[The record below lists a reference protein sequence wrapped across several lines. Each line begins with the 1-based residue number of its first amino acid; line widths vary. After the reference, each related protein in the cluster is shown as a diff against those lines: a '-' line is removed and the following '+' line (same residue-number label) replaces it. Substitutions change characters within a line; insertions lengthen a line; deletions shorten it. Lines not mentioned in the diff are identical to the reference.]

1 MYGSKRTGEILI
13 EFGYITEP
21 QLEAGLEYQRK
32 NDGRRIGEV
41 LVELGFISEKQKIK
55 ALSKKHNL
63 AAADIA
69 DISVDGSAVEL
80 IPRHIAEKYR
90 ILPVRRLGS
99 ILTVLTDDPMNLYGF
114 DAVRQVSG
122 MQIEIILSEK
132 MNLMRAIE
140 SHYAEAGARQA
151 VISANIHAGKLSE
164 KLSLLPHE
172 DNTPIVNL
180 LNRLVIFAYTF
191 NASDIHIEPFEDTTL
206 VRMRQDGNIVD
217 YMTLQK
223 KLHSSLIARIKIL
236 SDLDIAERRLPQD
249 GHARMNVNGTAVNIR
264 VSLIPTVFGEKA
276 VLRILDG
283 NTAIDYSGTFGMR
296 RPEYDKFIN
305 MLKSPNGL
313 IYLTGPTGSGKTTTL
328 YMVLEHLS
336 AMNLNIS
343 TIEDPVEKSIRRVNQ
358 MQVNNSAG
366 LTFETGLKALLRQDP
381 DIIMVGE
388 TRDPITASISIRAAI
403 TGHLVLSTLHT
414 SDACSSVIRLT
425 DMGLEPYLLAD
436 SIIGIAAQRLMRK
449 VCINCA
455 AESATTDEE
464 IRLLGAYVPKIKRA
478 VGCHA
483 CNYTGYAGRIAIHE
497 IMTVDSN
504 LRRMIAGGASSDK
517 IKEYTVNEQG
527 MLTLKDAAV
536 KNVADGLTTMEEY
549 LKISYGD

>member
-1 MYGSKRTGEILI
+1 LYGSKRTGEILI